1 MSLPRRFAP
10 GPNDFFSDLLRA
22 FARPRADRHLGGDV
36 ARQDSVLEVE
46 LGKVGEL
53 RKVLGIEDVVAGEMR
68 QSAARRRQHLRSLVR
83 DQFVEERENAL
94 ERLIRTIGIQGYFWE
109 WVPFA

>member
-1 MSLPRRFAP
+1 
-10 GPNDFFSDLLRA
+10 
-22 FARPRADRHLGGDV
+22 
-36 ARQDSVLEVE
+36 
-46 LGKVGEL
+46 
-53 RKVLGIEDVVAGEMR
+53 
-68 QSAARRRQHLRSLVR
+68 VR